1 MIPIKDCFQNDH
13 KPTKDSLSQYFFVQ
27 CSCPANILLRTI
39 FTSVLDP
46 FRESPS
52 IMLGCGGKK
61 DTDMCGVAGF
71 FVGCSIS
78 DTCPLGKD
86 ACKLVQN
93 ANAMRNWYEQSTVRR
108 APRRILNEDD
118 LNGHLYPMALAPVTQ
133 HPLVAKLDGEKVDKI
148 LTNHLYLSLIH
159 I

>member
-71 FVGCSIS
+71 FVGCVRLQGIWNQERRNLREYLAHLV
-78 DTCPLGKD
+78 DPIMRRVCGD
-86 ACKLVQN
+86 AS
-93 ANAMRNWYEQSTVRR
+93 AAVR
-108 APRRILNEDD
+108 
-118 LNGHLYPMALAPVTQ
+118 VFF
-133 HPLVAKLDGEKVDKI
+133 V
-148 LTNHLYLSLIH
+148 
-159 I
+159 